1 MALLLNFGK
10 EGWKLRFYLSRA
22 DVAVNGADVAVNHAE
37 IKLHRDHE
45 GCTGIIGAGDLR
57 RSQGSDGRAGGV
69 DFLVVDSKQ
78 MEFDTVLRHA
88 KLSHKGAV
96 LACKN
101 ACGRATYGFRC
112 HWVLERGTHVVRSV
126 LRDSTTETIPILI
139 LSIEPFDA
147 DHHGKQRAATANEN
161 TILILQE
168 TWSDASGAMII
179 YAPIDLSSMSI
190 VVNGGDS
197 TYVAPLP
204 SGFATLP
211 NVLPSYHG
219 GQSNSNGQTA
229 NSDDNV
235 TISSN

>member
-1 MALLLNFGK
+1 MSASMTGLDK
-10 EGWKLRFYLSRA
+10 H
-22 DVAVNGADVAVNHAE
+22 VNGKIQ

-57 RSQGSDGRAGGV
+57 RSRGSDGRAGGV

-147 DHHGKQRAATANEN
+147 DHHGKQRAATSCSYFTETRFEWNLLSLDVSLN
-161 TILILQE
+161 SLTGLIPPNLCYYGK
-168 TWSDASGAMII
+168 TDV
-179 YAPIDLSSMSI
+179 DL
-190 VVNGGDS
+190 NQLC
-197 TYVAPLP
+197 P
-204 SGFATLP
+204 
-211 NVLPSYHG
+211 
-219 GQSNSNGQTA
+219 
-229 NSDDNV
+229 
-235 TISSN
+235 